1 MSHPTA
7 KVDFELNS
15 LALLAKCRATLLDPS
30 GKNAASNLKKKMKK
44 KAKKNPVIE
53 DTGNLEIDM
62 DGLDLD

>member
-1 MSHPTA
+1 M
-7 KVDFELNS
+7 
-15 LALLAKCRATLLDPS
+15 DPS

-44 KAKKNPVIE
+44 KAKKNAVIE